1 MYEKILFSVI
11 MICIAQLGISQTYN
25 RVNGY
30 FRSNGTYVEPYYRTA
45 PNNTILDNWSTYPNV
60 NPFTNRVGTVNPY
73 NYYST
78 PSRRRSGWY

>member
-1 MYEKILFSVI
+1 MKQFILAAL
-11 MICIAQLGISQTYN
+11 MICFSTLAFGQSYY

-30 FRSNGTYVEPYYRTA
+30 YRSNGTYVEPYYRTA